1 LASGAL
7 AQSGR
12 LKPEPTPPPDETPV
26 RIETEEIKVN
36 ILAYDEEGNF
46 VTNVAEDDIVI
57 TEDDILHQATSVRR
71 LPASVLIVMDTGGE
85 LRSQKTLDQTRAAAM
100 ALVAALRPEDQVAV
114 LQYADTAEIIGEWTT
129 DRAAAMAA

>member
-1 LASGAL
+1 MRRLALLSLSAILLSAVLASAAM

-12 LKPEPTPPPDETPV
+12 LKPEPTPPPEDTPV

-85 LRSQKTLDQTRAAAM
+85 LRSQKTL
-100 ALVAALRPEDQVAV
+100 
-114 LQYADTAEIIGEWTT
+114 
-129 DRAAAMAA
+129 